1 MPETYDIKT
10 EEDFK
15 RVLDL
20 IDAEM
25 RSDGIPIPARQI
37 KGWVKFSSRS
47 GLRLKMND
55 PLSQK
60 VMDWFATRY
69 GDKIK
74 VDFAQGEIAV
84 SIRGDL
90 YKMYFPFFAGRIQVI
105 CDPRFWMDKRGMQ
118 LAKDKD
124 DPLPVINL
132 LNCIEELTENYALTL
147 SLDEQ
152 RGLFDLFQFGND
164 SYQEINRLTG
174 ITFIKEA
181 KGDIDASIK
190 HLFDNPA
197 QYGLSKWASLQ
208 AVEKFL
214 KGYLTHK
221 SASVPFNH
229 NLQALATSAESYG
242 LPAISSAQLAT
253 AQCGAGVRY
262 GQIAVTKEEALE
274 AHHSA
279 IAICAAVA
287 KNL

>member
-1 MPETYDIKT
+1 MTEAYNIKT
-10 EEDFK
+10 EEDFDQ
-15 RVLDL
+15 VMDV
-20 IDAEM
+20 IDKEM
-25 RSDGIPIPARQI
+25 RVNNIPITARQI
-37 KGWVKFSSRS
+37 KGWLIFSSRY
-47 GLRLKMND
+47 GLRLKMSD

-90 YKMYFPFFAGRIQVI
+90 YKMYFPFFAGKIQVI
-105 CDPRFWMDKRGMQ
+105 CDPRFWMNKRGMQ
-118 LAKDKD
+118 IAKDKN
-124 DPLPVINL
+124 DPLPVVNV

-147 SLDEQ
+147 SMAEQ
-152 RGLFDLFQFGND
+152 LELFELFRFGSD
-164 SYQEINRLTG
+164 AYQDINRLKG

-190 HLFDNPA
+190 HLFDNPP

-208 AVEKFL
+208 AVEKFI
-214 KGYLTHK
+214 KGYLAQK
-221 SASVPFNH
+221 SASVPLSH
-229 NLQALATSAESYG
+229 NLQALATAAESHG
-242 LPAISSAQLAT
+242 LPAIPSAQLAKV
-253 AQCGAGVRY
+253 QCGAGVRY

-279 IAICAAVA
+279 VAVCAAVA